1 MGKMARTRAL
11 ILRVLEKGPAR
22 TSEIR
27 KIVVGQ
33 FPDAAVY
40 GAMSALHCDGVIRRV
55 TNERDAK
62 WENKK

>member
-1 MGKMARTRAL
+1 VAGVACRLERA
-11 ILRVLEKGPAR
+11 
-22 TSEIR
+22 
-27 KIVVGQ
+27 VGQ

-40 GAMSALHCDGVIRRV
+40 GAMSEQHCDGVIRRV